1 MWATTP
7 SAPINC
13 WVTRAWERGSASR
26 CGPMALGRQSWLRHR
41 FCLPRPAG
49 HRPISI
55 NLTVFKN
62 ISERGHLHWSAWA
75 NDPQRPC
82 NGRPALDEC
91 LQPQGWG
98 DYRQQRI
105 TGFQHDA
112 PAAERPTMR
121 IPRGKKRALP
131 VTIVPTTGTS
141 RSWPASKRE
150 PRRHHFWGRGRPPA
164 KSSTA

>member
-1 MWATTP
+1 MHQAGKGRILTLP
-7 SAPINC
+7 PNVAGFRRSA
-13 WVTRAWERGSASR
+13 G
-26 CGPMALGRQSWLRHR
+26 L
-41 FCLPRPAG
+41 
-49 HRPISI
+49 RPISI

-98 DYRQQRI
+98 DYRQQCI

-112 PAAERPTMR
+112 PAAERPAMR

-141 RSWPASKRE
+141 RAWPASKRE